1 VKLLRRLLPGLAL
14 IAVGYLGYLYGI
26 YVRGVGDATPKIVIQ
41 ATDPP
46 TIAPAPQPMPSVM
59 QLEEAAHIYA
69 TELVTVKRDVAA
81 VRQDLAALLEE
92 VRVQRAKP
100 AQVLHVITSGWQTVV
115 ERAPQRRRPAA
126 ARREPAP
133 CRCPNS

>member
-1 VKLLRRLLPGLAL
+1 MKLLRRLLPGLAL
-14 IAVGYLGYLYGI
+14 IAAGYLGYLYGA
-26 YVRGVGDATPKIVIQ
+26 YVKGVDAATPKIVIQ

-46 TIAPAPQPMPSVM
+46 VLAPMPSVM

-69 TELVTVKRDVAA
+69 TELVQVKQDLAA

-126 ARREPAP
+126 AGREPAP